1 MSSQKMPEISKTI
14 EKSAWKREREIHEE
28 ARQKAEEMLKQD
40 PEIQAMLKEKIIAY
54 DDELHHIEYKRKEL
68 IKRLEKRNASEFDKY
83 FLLKCFDE
91 LFEGR
96 RAKSLEKGL
105 RNMIYS
111 LKKARGGLREK
122 TEWHEK
128 YEKAMT
134 IDIWTVVI
142 HFFSDIKSKDR
153 NISCPLHGEDKNR
166 SMKIYEK
173 TNTYHCFSCNAHG
186 SPIDFVMKIKNASF
200 KEAVEIISYL

>member
-1 MSSQKMPEISKTI
+1 MPEINETI
-14 EKSAWKREREIHEE
+14 EKLTWKQEREIQEE

-40 PEIQAMLKEKIIAY
+40 PEIQAMLKEKILAY
-54 DDELHHIEYKRKEL
+54 DDELHHIEYKRREL
-68 IKRLEKRNASEFDKY
+68 IKRLEERNASEFDKY

-105 RNMIYS
+105 KNMIYS
-111 LKKARGGLREK
+111 LKKARGRLREK

-128 YEKAMT
+128 YERAQRT
-134 IDIWTVVI
+134 CIECVVH
-142 HFFSDIKSKDR
+142 HFHPDAANIR
-153 NISCPLHGEDKNR
+153 NIKQQMLRCPFHDDKSP
-166 SMKIYEK
+166 SMKVYLPD
-173 TNTYHCFSCNAHG
+173 NNFHCFGCGAHG
-186 SPIDFVMKIKNASF
+186 SPIDFVMKIKNCDF